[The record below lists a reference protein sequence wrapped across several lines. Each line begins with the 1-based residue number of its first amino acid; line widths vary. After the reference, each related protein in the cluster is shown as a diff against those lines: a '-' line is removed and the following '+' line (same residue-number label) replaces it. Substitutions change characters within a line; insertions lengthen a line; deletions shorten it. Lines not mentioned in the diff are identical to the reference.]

1 MDSVLDLWES
11 FLVWLAVGV
20 GVGRAGPG
28 DHALSRVGVAKK
40 SRFSVSGRWLAI
52 WDSCD
57 ARPTTS
63 GYMGIWLVASWRS
76 S

>member
-1 MDSVLDLWES
+1 
-11 FLVWLAVGV
+11 
-20 GVGRAGPG
+20 
-28 DHALSRVGVAKK
+28 
-40 SRFSVSGRWLAI
+40 VSGRWLAI